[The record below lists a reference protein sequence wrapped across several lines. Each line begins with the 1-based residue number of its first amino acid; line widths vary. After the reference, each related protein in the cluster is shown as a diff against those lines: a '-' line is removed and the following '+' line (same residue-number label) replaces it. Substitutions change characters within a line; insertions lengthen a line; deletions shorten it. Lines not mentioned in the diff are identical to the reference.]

1 MPITI
6 KLLGEGQL
14 PAAAGDLYEVPAATT
29 AIIKTITLVNTHTTA
44 EVVNLYILKAGSTA
58 RRIIPKD
65 LSLGASYSLVFDDEI
80 TLEAA
85 DKIQGDTTTAVKV
98 DFTIMGVEKT

>member
-29 AIIKTITLVNTHTTA
+29 AIIKTIILVNTHTTA
-44 EVVNLYILKAGSTA
+44 EIVNLYILKLGGTA

-65 LSLGASYSLVFDDEI
+65 LSLGVSYSLVFDDEI
-80 TLEAA
+80 TLGAD
-85 DKIQGDTTTAVKV
+85 DKIRGDTTTASKV
-98 DFTIMGVEKT
+98 DFVIMGIEKS